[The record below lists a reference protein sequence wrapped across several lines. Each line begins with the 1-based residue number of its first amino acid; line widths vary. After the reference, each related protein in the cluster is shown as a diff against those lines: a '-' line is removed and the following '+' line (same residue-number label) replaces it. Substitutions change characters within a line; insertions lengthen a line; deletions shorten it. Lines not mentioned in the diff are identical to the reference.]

1 MKLRLLQR
9 AIKAS
14 RAGKPSALAT
24 NLRNGFQV
32 LIQGA
37 DFEGNLKLGASGL
50 AAVKRALAD
59 DRSASIES
67 PDGMVFIEVF
77 NPKLRLVI
85 VGAVHIAQP
94 LAQMAALAG
103 YQVAVVDPR
112 SAFASGE
119 RFPGV
124 SLSTEWP
131 DEALQ
136 RLKPDRRSAIV
147 TLTHDPKLDDPAL
160 AAALRSDA
168 FYIGALGSR
177 KTHAARLARLGELGF
192 KDADFARI
200 HGPLGLDIGA
210 VSPAEIAVSA
220 LAQITQVLRA
230 DRLKEKAVRGLP
242 AAPAT

>member
-1 MKLRLLQR
+1 MKLGLLQK
-9 AIKAS
+9 AIEAS
-14 RAGKPSALAT
+14 RAGKPAALAT

-32 LIQGA
+32 LIQGP
-37 DFEGNLKLGASGL
+37 DFEGNLKLDSAGL

-59 DRSASIES
+59 DRSASIEL
-67 PDGMVFIEVF
+67 PDGVVFIEVF

-103 YQVAVVDPR
+103 YQVAVIDPR

-210 VSPAEIAVSA
+210 VSPAEIALSA
-220 LAQITQVLRA
+220 LAQMTQVLRA
-230 DRLKEKAVRGLP
+230 DRLKEKAARGKA
-242 AAPAT
+242 AAPVA